1 MSHDLTSNA
10 DKTGLACLIGGPVT
24 RTVVDFGELSVSVR
38 NGKRVTI
45 FYWLCVCEN
54 VLTDTFKMS
63 GRGHVCSR
71 WAGGCGGLKWLRR
84 T

>member
-1 MSHDLTSNA
+1 M
-10 DKTGLACLIGGPVT
+10 I

-38 NGKRVTI
+38 NRKRVNHHI
-45 FYWLCVCEN
+45 YWLCVCEN
-54 VLTDTFKMS
+54 AFTDTFKMS